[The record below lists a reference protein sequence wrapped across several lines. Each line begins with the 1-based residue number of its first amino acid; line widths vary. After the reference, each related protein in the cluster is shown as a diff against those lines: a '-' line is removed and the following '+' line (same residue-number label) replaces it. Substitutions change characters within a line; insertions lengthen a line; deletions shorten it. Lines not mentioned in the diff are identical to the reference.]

1 MEKYNELNELVEG
14 LKDDVSRFYE
24 KQNKAAGVR
33 VRVALQ
39 KVKAIAQD
47 IRLEIS
53 NLKNEK

>member
-14 LKDDVSRFYE
+14 LKDDVSKFYE

>member
-14 LKDDVSRFYE
+14 LKEDVSKFYE

-47 IRLEIS
+47 MRLEIS
-53 NLKNEK
+53 SLKNK